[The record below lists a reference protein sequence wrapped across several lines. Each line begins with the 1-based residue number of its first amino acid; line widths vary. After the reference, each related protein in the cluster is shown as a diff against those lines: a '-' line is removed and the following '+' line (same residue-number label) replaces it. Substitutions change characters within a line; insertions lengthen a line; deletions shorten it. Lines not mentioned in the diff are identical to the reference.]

1 MILYLL
7 KELEQ
12 FKHSW
17 STKSI
22 IPQNIISNVKCCNH
36 WQKRKSQTNY
46 RYLESTTRI
55 SLTIQFFVVNLRL
68 LTSKVR
74 KTSTFL
80 FLDMTLTSYMG
91 VAFKKSTKF
100 YCSQAAKTIKS
111 KCVVKDQ
118 ILLTVTTN
126 FSLLFK
132 FLFSSNKNI
141 NSEISRGPSY
151 RMFSTVLA

>member
-22 IPQNIISNVKCCNH
+22 IPQNIISIVKCCNH

-55 SLTIQFFVVNLRL
+55 SVTIQFFVVNLRL
-68 LTSKVR
+68 LK

-80 FLDMTLTSYMG
+80 FLDMTLISYMG

-100 YCSQAAKTIKS
+100 YCSQAAKTIKW

-141 NSEISRGPSY
+141 NNKISRGPSY